1 MVGLVE
7 EYFSNISATSNPF
20 GFNDILSGILPMVI
34 EDMNTS
40 LNQIYI
46 ANEVVKAFHQMAPLI
61 APSLD
66 GMPRIFY
73 KSFCHIVGGDVT
85 TAVLNTS
92 FILESIDTT
101 FISLIPKIQNPK
113 KVSDFRLISLCNV
126 FYKLIAKVLV
136 NCLKLV
142 LPYVVADS

>member
-20 GFNDILSGILPMVI
+20 GFNDILSGILPTVI

-85 TAVLNTS
+85 TAALNTS

-101 FISLIPKIQNPK
+101 FISLVPKIQNPK